1 MRGIGCYGKIPAD
14 QGACGG
20 EVFKLAKGDAE
31 GALKLAEG
39 VPAGN
44 YDALAGELRG
54 DALTQLGRADDLRA
68 ELARAAR
75 RTAET
80 IDWEHVND
88 SFAEALIR
96 AWRSGTAS
104 PPAVS
109 PLRTREA
116 ES

>member
-1 MRGIGCYGKIPAD
+1 MACRRD
-14 QGACGG
+14 QSSCSGWKR
-20 EVFKLAKGDAE
+20 V
-31 GALKLAEG
+31 
-39 VPAGN
+39 
-44 YDALAGELRG
+44 
-54 DALTQLGRADDLRA
+54 
-68 ELARAAR
+68 ARS
-75 RTAET
+75 TAET

-104 PPAVS
+104 PPAVA

>member
-1 MRGIGCYGKIPAD
+1 MCPVANDYAAAAEVIRDLGN
-14 QGACGG
+14 GAAVRCSDEDGFN
-20 EVFKLAKGDAE
+20 ERAV
-31 GALKLAEG
+31 
-39 VPAGN
+39 
-44 YDALAGELRG
+44 
-54 DALTQLGRADDLRA
+54 QLGLADELRA

-80 IDWEHVND
+80 IDWERVND

-104 PPAVS
+104 PPAAA